1 MYEFLMK
8 IGFSKEDSEYLSSV
22 CDTLTEDKEIKIM
35 ADIENIGINEYLKK
49 IGFDEEEIEEIL
61 EYANSEIDR
70 KVLHEK
76 VKYLIS
82 LGLEARQ
89 IRIVLEEDL
98 LFMTEDIEMIKEN
111 GAFLVTILDEEEIK
125 NTIETTPEI
134 LTVKKEDLERNY
146 NLLKLVIP
154 DEESLKIVIQDR
166 GELLT
171 YKPDYLSDK
180 FTFFVSEGLK
190 DNILKIIID
199 NVEVFDLDNDEID
212 LEELKY

>member
-1 MYEFLMK
+1 MEQ
-8 IGFSKEDSEYLSSV
+8 
-22 CDTLTEDKEIKIM
+22 
-35 ADIENIGINEYLKK
+35 
-49 IGFDEEEIEEIL
+49 
-61 EYANSEIDR
+61 
-70 KVLHEK
+70 EK

-89 IRIVLEEDL
+89 IRIILEEDL
-98 LFMTEDIEMIKEN
+98 LFITEDFNIIQVN
-111 GAFLVTILDEEEIK
+111 GASLSKLLNEDELK
-125 NTIETTPEI
+125 NTLETTPEL
-134 LTVKKEDLERNY
+134 LTMKNEDLERNI
-146 NLLKLVIP
+146 NLLKLVVP
-154 DEESLKIVIQDR
+154 DEESLKVVIEDR

>member
-1 MYEFLMK
+1 MENVEK
-8 IGFSKEDSEYLSSV
+8 IS
-22 CDTLTEDKEIKIM
+22 
-35 ADIENIGINEYLKK
+35 IEEYLKK
-49 IGFDEEEIEEIL
+49 IGFEQEEVEEIL

-89 IRIVLEEDL
+89 IRIILEEDL
-98 LFMTEDIEMIKEN
+98 LFITEDFYTIQTN
-111 GAFLVTILDEEEIK
+111 GASLTKLLNEDELK
-125 NTIETTPEI
+125 NTLETTPEL
-134 LTVKKEDLERNY
+134 LTMKNEDLERNI
-146 NLLKLVIP
+146 NLLKLVVP
-154 DEESLKIVIQDR
+154 DEESLKVVIEDR

-180 FTFFVSEGLK
+180 FTFFVSEGMK
-190 DNILKIIID
+190 EDILKIIIE

>member
-1 MYEFLMK
+1 MVMMNILMQDR
-8 IGFSKEDSEYLSSV
+8 G
-22 CDTLTEDKEIKIM
+22 KIM
-35 ADIENIGINEYLKK
+35 ENVEKISIEEYLKK
-49 IGFDEEEIEEIL
+49 IGFEQEEVEEIL

-89 IRIVLEEDL
+89 IRIILEEDL
-98 LFMTEDIEMIKEN
+98 LFITEDFNTIQIN
-111 GAFLVTILDEEEIK
+111 GASLSKLLNEDELK
-125 NTIETTPEI
+125 NTLETTPEL
-134 LTVKKEDLERNY
+134 LTMKNEDLERNI
-146 NLLKLVIP
+146 NLLKLVVP
-154 DEESLKIVIQDR
+154 DEESLKVVIEDR

-180 FTFFVSEGLK
+180 FTFFVSEGMK
-190 DNILKIIID
+190 EDILKIIIE

-212 LEELKY
+212 LDELKY

>member
-1 MYEFLMK
+1 
-8 IGFSKEDSEYLSSV
+8 
-22 CDTLTEDKEIKIM
+22 M

-180 FTFFVSEGLK
+180 FTFFVNELIHFS
-190 DNILKIIID
+190 
-199 NVEVFDLDNDEID
+199 VF
-212 LEELKY
+212 KV

>member
-1 MYEFLMK
+1 
-8 IGFSKEDSEYLSSV
+8 
-22 CDTLTEDKEIKIM
+22 M
-35 ADIENIGINEYLKK
+35 ADIENIGIDEYLKK

-98 LFMTEDIEMIKEN
+98 LFMTEDIEIIKEN